1 MSSDG
6 YSREE
11 LEARVLKALARH
23 PSRARAI
30 GMGELFEAVYGEGW
44 RNRINDTRALRKL
57 ITDLREEGTPIG
69 STGDGYYMLTSESEL
84 RDYCTRLR
92 GQALR
97 KLVQES
103 RIRKTSLPT
112 LLGEIQ
118 LNLKPGA
125 APRQG

>member
-6 YSREE
+6 FSREE

-92 GQALR
+92 DQALR

-112 LLGEIQ
+112 LLAEIQ
-118 LNLKPGA
+118 LNLGA
-125 APRQG
+125 KGGARA